1 MNPFSIACKNNEW
14 LYSVVR
20 ISSPLIVS
28 FHWIFDFSYFIS
40 LLMKST
46 IRGNIVGIYYKEVG
60 LFLCFFLEVAYFN
73 YIWQLMPLSS
83 VGEKFDFHLISTYLL
98 ELLGTEYLR
107 KFNINF
113 YLPLTFICTLAALK
127 QSSEKQEIRKEM
139 VEMLKYDSVRKRRAG
154 T

>member
-1 MNPFSIACKNNEW
+1 
-14 LYSVVR
+14 
-20 ISSPLIVS
+20 
-28 FHWIFDFSYFIS
+28 
-40 LLMKST
+40 
-46 IRGNIVGIYYKEVG
+46 
-60 LFLCFFLEVAYFN
+60 
-73 YIWQLMPLSS
+73 MPLNS